1 MKMNRFFKLALA
13 TALSACC
20 IAGVVGC
27 TSSDEEAIPDELTS
41 DTGLTGGVAATVNGT
56 EIEEDRVTRAINN
69 FRLSNSYTEEDEWKD
84 YLEKRKYTPE
94 SLRYEMLGSLIDQE
108 LVKQCAEQLGV
119 TTDDEEI
126 QSYVDKMAEQYSSE
140 EAWLN
145 AVDEAGWQDGVDGY
159 KEALHFSILEKKL
172 QDQFD
177 AQVESSLED
186 EATLVSKLQESATSY
201 DGAKRTSH
209 ILFSSEDQDLAE
221 EVRAKILNGEMSF
234 EDAVAQ
240 YSTDDTTKENGGDV
254 GWDKTNSFVTEYT
267 DAIAELGNIGDISEV
282 TESKYGYH
290 IIEVTDIWT
299 APETITSSSDM
310 PEEFVAEI
318 KTNTIDS
325 EGNTNYTNWL
335 DGLRP
340 QNEIV
345 VNPMPEDVP
354 YNVDMSGVYSEE
366 EADEINQ
373 KALDQLIKG
382 TAAEAEDATAAE
394 AAADDAA
401 AATAA
406 GDDAAA
412 AADAQAA
419 ADAAD
424 AAVEQEA
431 NTEEPIEGGAS
442 E

>member
-1 MKMNRFFKLALA
+1 MKMNRFFKFALA

-27 TSSDEEAIPDELTS
+27 SSEEESIPDELTS
-41 DTGLTGGVAATVNGT
+41 ETGLTGGVAATVNGT
-56 EIEEDRVTRAINN
+56 EIEEDKVTRAINN
-69 FRLSNSYTEEDEWKD
+69 FRLNNSYTEEDEWKD

-94 SLRYEMLGSLIDQE
+94 SIRYEMLGSLIDQE

-119 TTDDEEI
+119 STDEEEI

-177 AQVESSLED
+177 AEVEASLED
-186 EATLVSKLQESATSY
+186 EDTLVAELQENAATY
-201 DGAKRTSH
+201 TGAKRTSH
-209 ILFSSEDQDLAE
+209 ILFSADDEELAN
-221 EVRAKILNGEMSF
+221 EVREKLANGEISF
-234 EDAVAQ
+234 EDAVAE
-240 YSTDDTTKENGGDV
+240 YSTDDSTKENGGDV
-254 GWDKTNSFVTEYT
+254 GWDKTSSFVTEYT
-267 DAIAELGNIGDISEV
+267 DAIGTLENVGDISEV

-290 IIEVTDIWT
+290 IIELTDVWN
-299 APETITSSSDM
+299 APETITSSSEM
-310 PEEFVAEI
+310 PEEFVTAI
-318 KTNTIDS
+318 KENTVETD
-325 EGNTNYTNWL
+325 GNTNYEDWL
-335 DGLRP
+335 DGLHP
-340 QNEIV
+340 LNEIV

-354 YNVDMSGVYSEE
+354 YNVDMSDVYSEE

-373 KALDQLIKG
+373 EALDELING
-382 TAAEAEDATAAE
+382 TAAEADDTAAAE
-394 AAADDAA
+394 TAADDAA
-401 AATAA
+401 AAAAA

-412 AADAQAA
+412 AADAEDAA
-419 ADAAD
+419 LAAD
-424 AAVEQEA
+424 AAVDQEA
-431 NTEEPIEGGAS
+431 NTEEPVEGETS